1 MSRRT
6 KSSKSKSPSGDPR
19 RAGKGRLAHL
29 RRAVRTV
36 VFGVLP
42 PWRRGRAANDPSD

>member
-6 KSSKSKSPSGDPR
+6 KHSKAKSPSGAPKGP
-19 RAGKGRLAHL
+19 GKGRLAHL
-29 RRAVRTV
+29 RRTLRTV

-42 PWRRGRAANDPSD
+42 PWRRGRAANDSSG